1 MLTTVYL
8 GIGSN
13 LGNRR
18 RNINKAIAKLK
29 HIAGV
34 KITKTSKIIETLPQG
49 GPPQNKFLNGVIEI
63 KTSLMPFKLLSQLKK
78 IEKELGRVKGVVNGP
93 RVIDLDILTF
103 GKMRINTPR
112 LKIPHPRMHEREF
125 VVNPL
130 KELLEKC
137 DS

>member
-18 RNINKAIAKLK
+18 ANINKAIAKLK

-34 KITKTSKIIETLPQG
+34 KITKTSKIIETQPQG

-63 KTSLMPFKLLSQLKK
+63 ETSLMPFKLLSQLKK
-78 IEKELGRVKGVVNGP
+78 IEKELGRVKSAVNGP

-112 LKIPHPRMHEREF
+112 LKIPHPRMYEREF
-125 VVNPL
+125 VMKPL

-137 DS
+137 ES